1 MDPTLTLSCPADVS
15 AHVGLDTLCQVRVCM
30 YIYSTIALTLL
41 AAMYVCMY
49 VCMVKNIEPYVSNL
63 PNPFVDALSREG

>member
-1 MDPTLTLSCPADVS
+1 MVDPTLTLSCPADVS

-41 AAMYVCMY
+41 AAMYVCMGEEHRA
-49 VCMVKNIEPYVSNL
+49 VCEQLAESVC
-63 PNPFVDALSREG
+63 